1 MQAPSGYNLAASAIQ
16 ITVESG
22 KVMAMQSNNR
32 SEVVTNGD
40 PHWVAGQDDD
50 TWQIRV
56 WNNPGVELPNTGGIG
71 TALFT
76 VIGGIMTALAGA
88 VLTLKRRKEHA

>member
-40 PHWVAGQDDD
+40 PHWVAGQDDA
-50 TWQIRV
+50 TWQIHV
-56 WNNPGVELPNTGGIG
+56 WNNPGVVLPSTGGPG

-76 VIGGIMTALAGA
+76 AIGGIMTATAGA
-88 VLTLKRRKEHA
+88 VMALRKRKEHA